1 MTTIRCSAWA
11 VLGVALMFDVAP
23 SCGGRPPRPVPA
35 YTSLTITASDCS
47 CARDTLR
54 VSVDNAWVGE
64 VKCGPSGALSIS
76 VNPGSHLIS
85 AESGTASWPARSHDA
100 PAGTT
105 TPVELGC
112 PSK

>member
-11 VLGVALMFDVAP
+11 VLAVALMFDVAP
-23 SCGGRPPRPVPA
+23 SCGGSRPRPL

-54 VSVDNAWVGE
+54 VSIDNAWVGE
-64 VKCGPSGALSIS
+64 VKCGPTGALSIS
-76 VNPGSHLIS
+76 VNPGTHLIS
-85 AESGTASWPARSHDA
+85 AENGTASWPTRSQDA
-100 PAGTT
+100 PAGET